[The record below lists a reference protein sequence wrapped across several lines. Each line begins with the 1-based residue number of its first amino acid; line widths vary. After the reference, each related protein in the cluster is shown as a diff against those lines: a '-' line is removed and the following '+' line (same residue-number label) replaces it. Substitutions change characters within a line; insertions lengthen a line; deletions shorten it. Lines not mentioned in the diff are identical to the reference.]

1 MKEELF
7 YRQAHKRA
15 SIDMKERGGRER
27 ERGGE
32 RGGGR
37 EGERER
43 EMEESERKTDAM
55 SERCFKETRHC
66 YMMPYDHSVYHAGK
80 NEG

>member
-27 ERGGE
+27 VGE
-32 RGGGR
+32 REGGGR

-43 EMEESERKTDAM
+43 EMEESERKTAAM

-66 YMMPYDHSVYHAGK
+66 DMMPYDHSV
-80 NEG
+80 